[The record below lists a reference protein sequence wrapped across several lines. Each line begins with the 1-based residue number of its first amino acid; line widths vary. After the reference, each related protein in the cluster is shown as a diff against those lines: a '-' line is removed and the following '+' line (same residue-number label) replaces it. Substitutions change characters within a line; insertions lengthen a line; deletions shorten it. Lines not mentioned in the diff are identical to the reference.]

1 MEHHVKECL
10 EDNSPDSIILH
21 VGTKNLRNEESV
33 EDIANDIMD
42 IAISIRNEKTKVSVW
57 SNHPK

>member
-1 MEHHVKECL
+1 MKHHFKECL

-42 IAISIRNEKTKVSVW
+42 IAISIRNEKTKVFVW

>member
-1 MEHHVKECL
+1 MKHHVKECL

-42 IAISIRNEKTKVSVW
+42 SAISIRNEKTKVFVW